1 MLDCFLAYIND
12 NFGKRPSANEGE
24 RAELEYLRQAV
35 SKLQVEVYGAG
46 KNLSP
51 GTSTG
56 ESEKVDSSASE
67 SGDDEDFVAEL
78 PAKLAKNRGPRMSVS
93 AEVFGK
99 FNKKEEYVAPV
110 HAKTEE

>member
-1 MLDCFLAYIND
+1 MAYIAD
-12 NFGKRPSANEGE
+12 NFGKRPSVNEGE

-35 SKLQVEVYGAG
+35 TKLRDEVYGPG
-46 KNLSP
+46 KNFSP

-56 ESEKVDSSASE
+56 ESEKVHSSASE
-67 SGDDEDFVAEL
+67 SGDDEDYVAEL
-78 PAKLAKNRGPRMSVS
+78 PAKLAAKSRGPRMSVS

-99 FNKKEEYVAPV
+99 FNKKEDYVAPV